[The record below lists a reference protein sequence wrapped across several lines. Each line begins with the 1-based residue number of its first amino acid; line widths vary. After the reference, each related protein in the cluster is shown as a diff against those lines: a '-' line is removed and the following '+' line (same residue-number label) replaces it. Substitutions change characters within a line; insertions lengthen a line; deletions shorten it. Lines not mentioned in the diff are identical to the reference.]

1 MKKLSLTNLMLKL
14 GDCNSAA
21 PTIIALGGI
30 AAIGFGTLI
39 LLSKYGDHPTD
50 DNKEAETEAEV
61 ETDHAGYEEWDTEKQ
76 EWVHV
81 DHSSDSN
88 NGETD
93 AHEECS
99 SKDDKYDAQAWRKFA
114 VQLII
119 GGTTAMAFSL
129 NLRRISSNIG
139 YNKYVSKRKELADL
153 NDRLEQALSS
163 ISHIASRTYSCP
175 KLYNQAAGMKYAQ
188 YIVEAAIDKEWR

>member
-14 GDCNSAA
+14 GDCNSAT

-39 LLSKYGDHPTD
+39 LLSRYGDHPTD
-50 DNKEAETEAEV
+50 DNKETEAETKH
-61 ETDHAGYEEWDTEKQ
+61 EGYDEWDTEKQ

-81 DHSSDSN
+81 DSSSDSN
-88 NGETD
+88 TCETD
-93 AHEECS
+93 EHEECP

-129 NLRRISSNIG
+129 NLRRISSSIG
-139 YNKYVSKRKELADL
+139 YNKYVSKRKELVDL

>member
-14 GDCNSAA
+14 GDCNSAT

-50 DNKEAETEAEV
+50 DNKETEEETKHE
-61 ETDHAGYEEWDTEKQ
+61 GYDEWDAEKQ

-81 DHSSDSN
+81 DSSSDSN
-88 NGETD
+88 TCETD
-93 AHEECS
+93 EHEECP
-99 SKDDKYDAQAWRKFA
+99 SKDDQYDAQAWRKFA

-119 GGTTAMAFSL
+119 GGTTAMVFSL

-139 YNKYVSKRKELADL
+139 YTKYISERKELADL
-153 NDRLEQALSS
+153 KDRLEQALSS